1 MAGEEFIIAMLENPS
16 ALGFRNPA
24 VSKTKSKGG
33 RKKMAKTQAQTQVR
47 KLFQG
52 LDVEDI
58 ASAGVGA
65 GLTGWVPSKIVPIVG
80 TGGQKMFRV
89 LASAGTAILA
99 GMLINGVVKNKRSA
113 MIAVAAGLGVTVIDG
128 LKMTGVIPGQI
139 VGPSPARLAALRVSQ
154 PALASGIASYPSVPT
169 DTAFTGV
176 RLV

>member
-1 MAGEEFIIAMLENPS
+1 MVGEEFLIAMLENPS

-24 VSKTKSKGG
+24 VSKTKLTGG
-33 RKKMAKTQAQTQVR
+33 RKKMAKTQTQVR

-139 VGPSPARLAALRVSQ
+139 VGPGPARLAAPRVSQ
-154 PALASGIASYPSVPT
+154 PALARGIASYPSVPT